1 MNRPSEP
8 LTSAQVGGDSQLDGH
23 DHAARRATDQIDPY
37 ALIERAEKL
46 INTEPHDAVVFA
58 LRAQSVA
65 RARTAD
71 GLTARAHW
79 VAGCALMQVG
89 DWSGAA
95 RQLSHAEQVYRA
107 QGDVAAV
114 CRVNTQLASACC
126 ELGEYGDALDG
137 FGQVQKMAREHKDH
151 ASARRALVH
160 QSTVHTMLGDFE
172 AARESLKSAL
182 ELPSGSA
189 ADEGMVVLQFGLVDA
204 NEGLRAALAGDAAT
218 LTRRMADAEEHF
230 EIALEVLSAT
240 PDRSN
245 AIAARVQ
252 RGAARCWLG
261 KFSDGLADLKTAVLE
276 AGNSGF
282 RLREVQAKLE
292 FGYHLVG
299 ARREHEGLAMLGP
312 AFIQAEEL
320 GDLRRPA
327 DTHERLSA
335 LYEARSDFQRALFH
349 HKRYVEVKTRLDGR
363 LSTQRARL
371 HEARAELQNL
381 RTQAAALH
389 QRARD
394 LEQSRSRLERLALE
408 DELTGLANRR
418 SFTKEFESWCAR
430 ARAGTLRFGLVVADI
445 DSFKQINDRY
455 SHLTGDSVL
464 RRIGGVIRANL
475 RDTDFAA
482 RLGGDEFALLLADSE
497 GGAALAVVQRL
508 MEAVRAYSWDEFDA
522 SLRVTMSIGLCES
535 SDFGDSSE
543 LVQRADESLYAAKH
557 AGRDRVHQ
565 WSGIA

>member
-1 MNRPSEP
+1 MNHPSEP
-8 LTSAQVGGDSQLDGH
+8 LRSVTGAEHEAEHDGS
-23 DHAARRATDQIDPY
+23 RRATDQIDPY

-71 GLTARAHW
+71 GLLARAHLI
-79 VAGCALMQVG
+79 AGSALMQVG
-89 DWSGAA
+89 DWSGAI
-95 RQLSHAEQVYRA
+95 RQLSQAEQVYRA
-107 QGDVAAV
+107 QQDVAAQ
-114 CRVNTQLASACC
+114 CKVNILLASACC
-126 ELGEYGDALDG
+126 ELGEYGEALDG
-137 FGQVQKMAREHKDH
+137 FADVQKLARQHQDY
-151 ASARRALVH
+151 AGVRRALVH
-160 QSTVHTMLGDFE
+160 QSTVHTILGDFE

-189 ADEGMVVLQFGLVDA
+189 ADEGMVVLQSGLVDA
-204 NEGLRAALAGDAAT
+204 SEGLRASLAGNGDAVA
-218 LTRRMADAEEHF
+218 RCMADAEDHF
-230 EIALEVLSAT
+230 VVALELLSGSA
-240 PDRSN
+240 DRSN

-252 RGAARCWLG
+252 LGAARCWLG
-261 KFSDGLADLKTAVLE
+261 KFNEGLSDLNAAVIE
-276 AGNSGF
+276 ATQAGF
-282 RLREVQAKLE
+282 RLREVHAKLE
-292 FGYHLVG
+292 LGYHLVG
-299 ARREHEGLAMLGP
+299 AGREHEGLAIWAP
-312 AFIQAEEL
+312 ALMQAEEL

-327 DTHERLSA
+327 ESHQQLSA
-335 LYEARSDFQRALFH
+335 LYEARSDFQLALFH

-371 HEARAELQNL
+371 HEARAELQKL
-381 RTQAAALH
+381 RTQTAALH
-389 QRARD
+389 QQTRD
-394 LEQSRSRLERLALE
+394 LEQSRSRLERLSLE

-418 SFTKEFESWCAR
+418 AFTKELDSWCVR

-445 DSFKQINDRY
+445 DRFKQINDRY

-464 RRIGGVIRANL
+464 RQLGSVIRANL

-497 GGAALAVVQRL
+497 GGAAMAVVDRL
-508 MEAVRAYSWDEFDA
+508 IEAVRKYSWAEFGNEM
-522 SLRVTMSIGLCES
+522 RVTISIGLCES

-543 LVQRADESLYAAKH
+543 LVRRADESLYAAKH
-557 AGRDRVHQ
+557 AGRDRVHL